1 MDFSKKLQAELNKA
15 NNEGGSNNRDNG
27 PQRKSKQVFVNGK
40 NGLFARILPLGDK
53 WFAVTTKRV
62 QMTLPK
68 TNGEYTMSPILDMDN
83 KDDKLAQLIK
93 KVQHFNYEYRD
104 SHDVDSTYD
113 AIGLNKKPYGGGEP
127 NTRVQTRVEFVG
139 IQMVTDANGNVAMEA
154 GPNGPI
160 IRNFSASGAVYNS
173 LLDIMADKTYKVNG
187 QPFADSLGFVS
198 ARDTFPVQ
206 AKLHGNQWSVNPR
219 PDIIV
224 PTMNYNYLE
233 KDVSGEDYKYFDDPY
248 RFNQPLM
255 VANPDFYEHVL
266 TQVQDIVAK
275 RMLELK
281 NQDAGYAGNPYL
293 QSSTE
298 DSQVSN
304 SPEPDTTKT
313 ASSYPEPWA
322 VSGEVPA
329 NPGKVDLNEYQE
341 STSESQV
348 ANQEYTSQGSQP
360 APQAPESA
368 YTQPQ
373 VQTPQASQESNGKAT
388 SASNDMGNGMEADNN
403 VDDLLSSLGL

>member
-27 PQRKSKQVFVNGK
+27 PQRKSRQVFVNGK

-139 IQMVTDANGNVAMEA
+139 IQMVTDANGNVTMEA

-233 KDVSGEDYKYFDDPY
+233 KDVSGEDYKYFDDLY

-255 VANPDFYEHVL
+255 VANPDFYERVFG
-266 TQVQDIVAK
+266 QVQDIVSK
-275 RMLELK
+275 RMAELK
-281 NQDAGYAGNPYL
+281 NQDAGYAGNPYV
-293 QSSTE
+293 QSAPANNQETQPSVG
-298 DSQVSN
+298 Q
-304 SPEPDTTKT
+304 PEPAPAQH
-313 ASSYPEPWA
+313 ASDYPEPWA

-329 NPGKVDLNEYQE
+329 NPGKVEDNEQAYAQPE
-341 STSESQV
+341 QSTSEEP
-348 ANQEYTSQGSQP
+348 QEAS
-360 APQAPESA
+360 QAPSQYSSSEH
-368 YTQPQ
+368 
-373 VQTPQASQESNGKAT
+373 VQTPRSDVKT
-388 SASNDMGNGMEADNN
+388 SGGDEKSVSDMGNGMEADNN

>member
-15 NNEGGSNNRDNG
+15 NNEGGSNNRNNG
-27 PQRKSKQVFVNGK
+27 PQRKSRQVFVNGK

-93 KVQHFNYEYRD
+93 KVQHFNYQYRD

-113 AIGLNKKPYGGGEP
+113 AIGLNKQPYGGGEP
-127 NTRVQTRVEFVG
+127 NTRAQTRVEFIG
-139 IQMVTDANGNVAMEA
+139 IQMVTDANGNVTMES

-187 QPFADSLGFVS
+187 QPFADALGFVS

-224 PTMNYNYLE
+224 PTMSYNYLE

-255 VANPDFYEHVL
+255 VANPDFYERVL
-266 TQVQDIVAK
+266 GQVQDIVSK

-281 NQDAGYAGNPYL
+281 NQDAGYTGNPYL
-293 QSSTE
+293 QSAPANNQETQPSVG
-298 DSQVSN
+298 Q
-304 SPEPDTTKT
+304 PEPAQQ
-313 ASSYPEPWA
+313 ASAYPEPWA

-329 NPGKVDLNEYQE
+329 NPGKVEDNEQAYAQSE
-341 STSESQV
+341 QPTSE
-348 ANQEYTSQGSQP
+348 
-360 APQAPESA
+360 APQEPSQAPSQHSSSEH
-368 YTQPQ
+368 
-373 VQTPQASQESNGKAT
+373 VQTPQSDVKT
-388 SASNDMGNGMEADNN
+388 SGGDEKPVSDMGNGMEADNN